1 MKKHLPA
8 ARSVA
13 SLPDTI
19 YIERELSLESS
30 VPARFGAKFLHF
42 EGVTHTLKKERER
55 ERRGKI
61 IPKTKTGFPLLPLT
75 RPPDSPNG
83 ARFCTVLPAVPLSC
97 CDAAAAAAAAGAAA
111 VASLLPAAR
120 EGRGGRSRW
129 GEEGQ
134 RGEGC

>member
-55 ERRGKI
+55 VQVKKI
-61 IPKTKTGFPLLPLT
+61 RNKNKATTFTKEIK
-75 RPPDSPNG
+75 RIRDYY
-83 ARFCTVLPAVPLSC
+83 
-97 CDAAAAAAAAGAAA
+97 
-111 VASLLPAAR
+111 
-120 EGRGGRSRW
+120 E
-129 GEEGQ
+129 
-134 RGEGC
+134 